1 MSADLA
7 ITFADVAAAAHR
19 LRGVAHRT
27 PARTSRTV
35 DERTGATVHFK
46 CENFQRMGAFKFRG
60 AYNALARFTPEQ
72 RRAGVIAFS
81 SGNHA
86 QAVALSARL
95 LGMPSVIVMPKD
107 APAPKLAAT
116 RGYQQGMAGSE
127 VVLYDRYT
135 EDREAIGRRI
145 AAERGMTLI
154 PPYDHADVMAGQGTA
169 ALELIE
175 DVGPLDALLVCV
187 GGGGL
192 ISGCAVAAQGRSPGV
207 TVWGVEPEAGN
218 DVQQSL
224 ARGEIVHI
232 DTPKTLA
239 DGAQTQACGRLTFP
253 VIRQLVKGVLTVS
266 DAQLVSTMRFFA
278 ERMKMVVEPTGCLA
292 AAALLEGAIDLRGQ
306 RVGVILSGGNVDLA
320 VYARLLQG

>member
-1 MSADLA
+1 MS
-7 ITFADVAAAAHR
+7 
-19 LRGVAHRT
+19 
-27 PARTSRTV
+27 
-35 DERTGATVHFK
+35 
-46 CENFQRMGAFKFRG
+46 
-60 AYNALARFTPEQ
+60 
-72 RRAGVIAFS
+72 
-81 SGNHA
+81 
-86 QAVALSARL
+86 
-95 LGMPSVIVMPKD
+95 
-107 APAPKLAAT
+107 
-116 RGYQQGMAGSE
+116 
-127 VVLYDRYT
+127 
-135 EDREAIGRRI
+135 
-145 AAERGMTLI
+145 
-154 PPYDHADVMAGQGTA
+154 
-169 ALELIE
+169 
-175 DVGPLDALLVCV
+175 GPLDALLVCV

-192 ISGCAVAAQGRSPGV
+192 ISGCAVAAHGRSPGV
-207 TVWGVEPEAGN
+207 AVWGVEPEAGN

-232 DTPKTLA
+232 DTPKTIA